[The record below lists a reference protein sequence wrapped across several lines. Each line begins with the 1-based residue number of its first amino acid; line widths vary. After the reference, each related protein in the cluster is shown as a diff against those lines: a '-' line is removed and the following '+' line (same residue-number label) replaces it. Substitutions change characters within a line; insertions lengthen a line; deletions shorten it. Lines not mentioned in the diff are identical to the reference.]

1 MSAPTTS
8 PKSTSSPG
16 TSGPGTPGP
25 GALSGWMPP
34 AVDAPAGVTGLI
46 TVDLQALVE
55 NWRQL
60 AFRVG
65 PACLTG
71 AAVKAD
77 AYGLGVLPVAGALA
91 QAGCRWFFVATP
103 DEGVTLAQSLAKSA
117 PDARVAVLSGPI
129 PGTAHELA
137 AYANL
142 LPVLNDLGQI
152 AAWRT
157 AAPGRAA
164 VLQLDTG
171 MARLGLPPEEIDR
184 LAGDPTLLDGMP
196 VAAIISHL
204 ACADE
209 PDHPLN
215 AVQLGEFKAAA
226 ARLPSAAR
234 SLAASSGIFLGP
246 DYHFEL
252 VRPGAALF
260 GLNPTPTQPNP
271 MRQVVG
277 IKAKILQVREIDAGR
292 TVGYGATYAADRPR
306 RVATLG
312 VGYADGVLRA
322 GSNAARVFLGPVA
335 IPVIG
340 RISMDLVTVDVSAV
354 PPQWVLPG
362 GFVDLLGPQYGAD
375 DLARDC
381 GTIGYEVLTRL
392 SRRLLRSYTP
402 VAA

>member
-1 MSAPTTS
+1 MSAPIIS
-8 PKSTSSPG
+8 PKSTSNPGVSPG
-16 TSGPGTPGP
+16 GPDLGFAAGWTPP
-25 GALSGWMPP
+25 T
-34 AVDAPAGVTGLI
+34 VDAPSGVTGLI
-46 TVDLQALVE
+46 TVDLQALIE

-65 PACLTG
+65 PGCLTG

-103 DEGVTLAQSLAKSA
+103 DEGVLLAQSLAKVA

-129 PGTAHELA
+129 PGTARELA

-142 LPVLNDLGQI
+142 VPVLNDLGQI
-152 AAWRT
+152 AAWQA

-164 VLQLDTG
+164 ILQLDTG
-171 MARLGLPPEEIDR
+171 MARLGLPPVEIDR
-184 LAGDPTLLDGMP
+184 LAADPALLSAMP
-196 VAAIISHL
+196 VAAVISHL

-209 PDHPLN
+209 PEHPLN
-215 AVQLGEFKAAA
+215 AIQLESFAQAA
-226 ARLPSAAR
+226 ARLPAAPR

-246 DYHFEL
+246 GYHFEL
-252 VRPGAALF
+252 VRPGAALY
-260 GLNPTPTQPNP
+260 GLNPTPAQMSP

-362 GFVDLLGPQYGAD
+362 GFVDVLGPQYGAD

-392 SRRLLRSYTP
+392 SRRLLRVYGT

>member
-1 MSAPTTS
+1 MNNPLAPAS
-8 PKSTSSPG
+8 GSPG
-16 TSGPGTPGP
+16 TSGDGGL
-25 GALSGWMPP
+25 AGWTPP
-34 AVDAPAGVTGLI
+34 AVEAPAGVTGLI
-46 TVDLQALVE
+46 TVDLQAIVE
-55 NWRQL
+55 NWRQM

-65 PACLTG
+65 PGCMTG

-77 AYGLGVLPVAGALA
+77 AYGLGVIPVAGALA
-91 QAGCRWFFVATP
+91 AAGCRWFFVATP

-129 PGTAHELA
+129 PGTARELA

-142 LPVLNDLGQI
+142 IPVLNDIGQI
-152 AAWRT
+152 SAWHA

-164 VLQLDTG
+164 ILQLDTG

-184 LAGDPTLLDGMP
+184 LAADPSLLGGMP
-196 VAAIISHL
+196 VAAVISHL

-215 AVQLGEFKAAA
+215 AIQLASFTAAA
-226 ARLPSAAR
+226 ARLPAAPR
-234 SLAASSGIFLGP
+234 SLAASSGIFLGAG
-246 DYHFEL
+246 YHFDL
-252 VRPGAALF
+252 VRPGAALY
-260 GLNPTPTQPNP
+260 GLNPTPSQTSP

-362 GFVDLLGPQYGAD
+362 GFVDVLGPQYGAD

-392 SRRLLRSYTP
+392 SRRLLRLYGP